1 MPLAERRS
9 TMRSRLALV
18 AIGVCALFA
27 VGAVAPSI
35 VSAQNKCAGT
45 KRKEAGKKAARKLKC
60 WAKGVKKG
68 LQADPNCLS
77 KATLKFSSSWDKAE
91 AKGGCATTNDK
102 ATIEGKVDAFVLDV
116 VAEIPG
122 AGTTTTTNTT
132 TTGSSS
138 TTTSLPAGT
147 CCSAGEI
154 RTQS

>member
-77 KATLKFSSSWDKAE
+77 KATFIFSSKWDKAE
-91 AKGGCATTNDK
+91 AQGGC
-102 ATIEGKVDAFVLDV
+102 
-116 VAEIPG
+116 
-122 AGTTTTTNTT
+122 T
-132 TTGSSS
+132 TTGDKNTIETKVDMFVDDVVDELAGS
-138 TTTSLPAGT
+138 PAGSILT
-147 CCSAGEI
+147 TDAARSCAA
-154 RTQS
+154 R